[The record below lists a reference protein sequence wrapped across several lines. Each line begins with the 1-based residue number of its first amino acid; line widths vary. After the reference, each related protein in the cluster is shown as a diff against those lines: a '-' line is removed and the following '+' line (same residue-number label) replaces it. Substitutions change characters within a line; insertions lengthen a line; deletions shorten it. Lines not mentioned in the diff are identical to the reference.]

1 MPPIAI
7 SKAAWDGYDSVEEL
21 EKLIRADQL
30 DMSET
35 TTGEFK
41 IVMFDISERVKRI
54 PKFTE
59 GLPEKWAG
67 RPNFKAFKVRS
78 FINSSGQILMMIS
91 QQPKANKGAGDP
103 IGTKGVG
110 GIVAPRPEITFFES
124 NVPDFGMG
132 DGKL

>member
-1 MPPIAI
+1 MPPIVI

-41 IVMFDISERVKRI
+41 IVMFDITERIKRI

-67 RPNFKAFKVRS
+67 RPNFKAFKVR
-78 FINSSGQILMMIS
+78 
-91 QQPKANKGAGDP
+91 
-103 IGTKGVG
+103 
-110 GIVAPRPEITFFES
+110 FFLL
-124 NVPDFGMG
+124 
-132 DGKL
+132 KK